1 MTIEMKTKLQEL
13 LKDEEF
19 SRRVILATS
28 LTEEVN
34 LLKEYG
40 IEISEAEL
48 QSYGEQAMD
57 ILKEDG
63 FISEDGELSDEILEQ
78 VSGGKGWRL
87 AALGAGMMGTALLSD
102 YLAGAC
108 AFALVSNPIGWFFGG
123 AAVLMASAVVIGKS
137 RKKRR

>member
-1 MTIEMKTKLQEL
+1 MKTKLQEL

-40 IEISEAEL
+40 IEISENEL

-63 FISEDGELSDEILEQ
+63 FISEDGELSDDILEQ

-108 AFALVSNPIGWFFGG
+108 AFALVSNPVGWFFGG
-123 AAVLMASAVVIGKS
+123 AAVLMASAVVIGRS